1 MVLNLN
7 QGYEMDR
14 TTFLASLFALAVMFS
29 VTAVVEA
36 QPLVQKSFST
46 QLFEPAIG
54 EDTLLVAEP
63 ASVSR
68 HLAFDTDLMLN
79 YQYQPL
85 VVSTTLLSSDTHD
98 VVLVGHELTAD
109 LTGAIGL
116 QFGWFKAQVG
126 LALPVNLLL
135 AGHDLTDQ
143 GEVGDELLE
152 TGLGDLRLQ
161 LKAVLFSNIKGFS
174 LSFSPIIT
182 FPTACLEAGG
192 SPCDEKGKYGGDPN
206 FSFRPRLVSDFR
218 HQNLLLIA
226 NLGWIIRQDSAVLGT
241 PIGDRLLY
249 TLGGAYIINEEI
261 RLGVELVGQIGFS
274 KGGCRELENGL
285 TVCDQ
290 DSGASVE
297 KTPLEALVSGRYSIG
312 SGFAATAG
320 LGVGIIQA
328 YGAPVF
334 RIVSGI
340 EWAPDF
346 TDSDKDGL
354 ANDVDKCPA
363 EAEDLDGFQDEDGCP
378 DGDNDQDMIPDS
390 DDKCPNEL
398 EDQDGFEDA
407 DGCPEKDNDKD
418 GILDGYDSCPTVAE
432 DRDGFDDTDGCPD
445 LDNDEDGFE
454 DKDDKCRDE
463 PETING
469 NSDDDGC
476 PDDGEPQVVVED
488 NRIVFRTPVR
498 IGTHKEIPSR
508 YHSILKQLAMILKT
522 NKKIKGVKIEG
533 FASGSKKSTKD
544 RAKALDSANAVKGFL
559 VEQGVESERLLPEGS
574 VLSRKEFRKRQTD
587 IDLWILDAVPVAPD
601 QKGRT
606 Q

>member
-1 MVLNLN
+1 
-7 QGYEMDR
+7 MDR
-14 TTFLASLFALAVMFS
+14 TAYLTSLLAIAVMGLTTS
-29 VTAVVEA
+29 IVSA
-36 QPLVQKSFST
+36 QPAVQKSFST

-54 EDTLLVAEP
+54 EETLLVAEP

-79 YQYQPL
+79 YQYRPL
-85 VVSTTLLSSDTHD
+85 VVSTALLSSEAQDA
-98 VVLVGHELTAD
+98 VLVEHELTAD

-126 LALPVNLLL
+126 LALPINLFVL
-135 AGHDLTDQ
+135 GNDLTDQ
-143 GEVGDELLE
+143 GEVGDELEE

-161 LKAVLFSNIKGFS
+161 LKAVLFHNIKGFS

-182 FPTACLEAGG
+182 FPTACVEAGG
-192 SPCDEKGKYGGDPN
+192 TPCDENGKYGGDPN

-218 HQNLLLIA
+218 HKNLLLIA
-226 NLGWIIRQDSAVLGT
+226 NLGWMFRQDSAVLGT

-249 TLGGAYIINEEI
+249 ALGAAYTISETI
-261 RLGVELVGQIGFS
+261 RLSAELVGQIGFT

-297 KTPLEALVSGRYSIG
+297 KTPLEALLSGRYRFG

-320 LGVGIIQA
+320 LGIGLIQA
-328 YGAPVF
+328 YGTPIF
-334 RIVSGI
+334 RIVIGI

-354 ANDVDKCPA
+354 ANDVDKCPT
-363 EAEDLDGFQDEDGCP
+363 EKEDFDGFEDEDGCA
-378 DGDNDQDMIPDS
+378 DSDNDQDMILDS
-390 DDKCPNEL
+390 DDKCPNEP
-398 EDQDGFEDA
+398 EDQDNFEDD

-418 GILDGYDSCPTVAE
+418 GILDGYDSCPTVPE
-432 DRDGFDDTDGCPD
+432 DLDQFDDTDGCPD

-454 DKDDKCRDE
+454 DKEDKCSNE

-469 NSDDDGC
+469 NADDDGC
-476 PDDGEPQVVVED
+476 PDEGEPQVVVED
-488 NRIVFRTPVR
+488 DRIVFRTRVR
-498 IGTHKEIPSR
+498 IGMRKDIPSQ
-508 YHSILKQLAMILKT
+508 YHSILKQLAMILKV
-522 NKKIKGVKIEG
+522 NKKIKGVKIEV
-533 FASGSKKSTKD
+533 FASSSRKPTRDK
-544 RAKALDSANAVKGFL
+544 AKALDSAKAVKAFL
-559 VEQGVESERLLPEGS
+559 VEHGAESKRLVPEGS
-574 VLSRKEFRKRQTD
+574 VLSRRELRKRQTD
-587 IDLWILDAVPVAPD
+587 IDLRILDAVPKTID
-601 QKGRT
+601 KQNQK